1 MKIEVKEVSPVR
13 RNMAVEA
20 AEDEVAREK
29 DEILKRY
36 ARQVRIPGFRP
47 GRAPLA
53 VVRARFSR
61 EVDDDLKERLVARL
75 YAEAIKERG
84 LQPLGD
90 PVLGEVVFKSGEPFR
105 FETSFEVAPEFTP
118 RDYRGIEVRRPP
130 TQVDDGDVERTL
142 QELREAHTRFVTEDG
157 RKAAT
162 GDVIVADVEGTPEG
176 GESFRRERAVIEVG
190 GPGNPPAFNAGLEGA
205 ASGSELQFSVS
216 YPQGHE
222 TEELAARTVAY
233 RLQVHEVKRRVLPEL
248 DDEFAKDLGEFAD
261 LEALKQRIRGDL
273 TERKRA
279 EGQRA
284 LRQSVLDKVLLGNPI
299 PLPDGLVEQETLH
312 RLEDIARAM
321 VHQGVEPR
329 TAEIDWSA
337 LRQKQEAS
345 ARKAVH
351 ARLVLDAVARA
362 ESLDVE
368 PGEVDARLASEAR
381 RMGET
386 NTKLRARLEKQ
397 GGLET
402 LKTQLVREKSLDFL
416 VSVANIQGEE

>member
-397 GGLET
+397 GGLEA

>member
-1 MKIEVKEVSPVR
+1 
-13 RNMAVEA
+13 
-20 AEDEVAREK
+20 
-29 DEILKRY
+29 
-36 ARQVRIPGFRP
+36 
-47 GRAPLA
+47 
-53 VVRARFSR
+53 
-61 EVDDDLKERLVARL
+61 L

-397 GGLET
+397 GGLEA

>member
-176 GESFRRERAVIEVG
+176 GESFRRERAVIDVG

-397 GGLET
+397 GGLEA

>member
-299 PLPDGLVEQETLH
+299 PLPVGLVEQETLH

-397 GGLET
+397 GGLEA